1 MFSAIL
7 EMLHLPQK
15 ALHVHNIN
23 IKFIHNIFVFNS
35 LNNMITP
42 MIVIIAAI
50 TPLASIILTPFH
62 LDMNC
67 VMVCSD
73 LSCSPVSAISDCQS
87 PEMLAQEWS
96 NQNCLGLLTYPYL
109 YKVQNWILALG
120 PLRLWVHVH
129 FVHGRKS
136 WATEEGSSHHLH
148 SCRFMGLTC
157 SFYPING
164 F

>member
-1 MFSAIL
+1 
-7 EMLHLPQK
+7 
-15 ALHVHNIN
+15 
-23 IKFIHNIFVFNS
+23 
-35 LNNMITP
+35 MITP

-96 NQNCLGLLTYPYL
+96 NQNCLGLLTYLYL
-109 YKVQNWILALG
+109 YKAQNWILALG
-120 PLRLWVHVH
+120 P
-129 FVHGRKS
+129 F
-136 WATEEGSSHHLH
+136 
-148 SCRFMGLTC
+148 
-157 SFYPING
+157 IG
-164 F
+164 FEYMYILYMVENP